1 MLFCCY
7 FQLPPDLRNV
17 LEKEWL
23 DSKLL
28 QLTQKQNEYVTHP
41 EFRPPSLPLYTNQ
54 TARAGNNSLGT
65 TQLDDNRQSN
75 GSHEVNTSQGR
86 CLYKLII

>member
-1 MLFCCY
+1 MMLFCCY

-54 TARAGNNSLGT
+54 TARAGNNTLET

-86 CLYKLII
+86 